1 MSQQVIDR
9 SKTETN
15 DISGDTV
22 GQPDAVAID
31 STHDFLECF
40 DAVEHE
46 IHERSG
52 DVYKQYYDDLAM
64 RQLDCDKM
72 LKQIDLAMKSLH
84 GLETEYKFV
93 SNKTWSLNSGSEKL
107 IAEQKQLME
116 ISDDIKSRLYYFTQA
131 EQVQQL
137 LQSPTIS
144 VSSEIFAQTLDKI
157 DKCLAYIRLNV
168 SAWIHFHL
176 AHSPDLTNFDMSI
189 FRVNSK
195 IRQCAQQNTI
205 NVWQKQCCWLRII

>member
-1 MSQQVIDR
+1 MSQQVIDH

-15 DISGDTV
+15 DVSGDTA

-40 DAVEHE
+40 DAVENE
-46 IHERSG
+46 IHDRSG

-72 LKQIDLAMKSLH
+72 LKQIDLAMESLH
-84 GLETEYKFV
+84 GLEIEYKFV

-107 IAEQKQLME
+107 IAEQKQLIE

-144 VSSEIFAQTLDKI
+144 VSSEIFTQTLDKI

-168 SAWIHFHL
+168 SVHGF
-176 AHSPDLTNFDMSI
+176 TSI
-189 FRVNSK
+189 
-195 IRQCAQQNTI
+195 
-205 NVWQKQCCWLRII
+205 